1 MYTTE
6 FNSTNEITM
15 TRSQYRTMMREKKRR
30 QTIRKIEYAVAA
42 GLIGF
47 ILAFAVYT
55 NVAYHSQPK
64 QIDNKVQYVLTDRE
78 VVSINYTEEEEITP
92 DYTNM
97 EIGTNMQLVD
107 STMFAAAPEVEQN
120 QPEFIEYDLP
130 SVYYGDIDFSTFQ
143 PYMDYKMVTDTSSNS
158 YEVCSSE
165 NLYIDENGLCRYA
178 LRDDQ
183 FSIDGKDDYVIALGT
198 YYKEKG
204 KTGQRYLIHTSE
216 GYYTATVGDEKA
228 DEHTDEYHM
237 FVRHGENG
245 QYAGMIEF
253 LVDTDYLDSDIRAM
267 GTVTAC
273 DDPVLQ
279 GEILGISQIVE

>member
-15 TRSQYRTMMREKKRR
+15 TRSQYRTMLREKKRR
-30 QTIRKIEYAVAA
+30 QTVRKIEYAVAA

-78 VVSINYTEEEEITP
+78 HVVSVDYNEEEIKP

-107 STMFAAAPEVEQN
+107 STLFASPVVEEN
-120 QPEFIEYDLP
+120 EPEFIKYDLP

-143 PYMDYKMVTDTSSNS
+143 PYMDYKMITDTSSNS
-158 YEVCSSE
+158 YQTLNSE
-165 NLYIDENGLCRYA
+165 KLYIDDNGLCRYSVD
-178 LRDDQ
+178 DDQ

-204 KTGQRYLIHTSE
+204 KTGQRYLIHTTE
-216 GYYTATVGDEKA
+216 GYYTAIAGDEKA
-228 DEHTDEYHM
+228 DEHTDKYRM

>member
-15 TRSQYRTMMREKKRR
+15 TRSQYRTMLREKKRR

-78 VVSINYTEEEEITP
+78 HVVSVDYNEEEIKP

-107 STMFAAAPEVEQN
+107 STLFASPVVEEKE
-120 QPEFIEYDLP
+120 PEFIEYDLP

-158 YEVCSSE
+158 YQTLNSE
-165 NLYIDENGLCRYA
+165 KLYIDDNGLCRYSVD
-178 LRDDQ
+178 DDQ

-204 KTGQRYLIHTSE
+204 KTGQRYLIHTTE
-216 GYYTATVGDEKA
+216 GYYTAIAGDEKA
-228 DEHTDEYHM
+228 DEHTDKYRM

-253 LVDTDYLDSDIRAM
+253 LVDTDYLDSDIRTM

>member
-15 TRSQYRTMMREKKRR
+15 TRSQYRTMLREKKRR
-30 QTIRKIEYAVAA
+30 QTVRKIEYAVAA

-78 VVSINYTEEEEITP
+78 HVVSVDYNEEEIKP

-107 STMFAAAPEVEQN
+107 STLFASPVVEEKE
-120 QPEFIEYDLP
+120 PEFIKYDLP

-158 YEVCSSE
+158 YQVLNSE
-165 NLYIDENGLCRYA
+165 KLNIDDNGLCRYSVD
-178 LRDDQ
+178 DDQ

-204 KTGQRYLIHTSE
+204 KTGQRYLIHTTE
-216 GYYTATVGDEKA
+216 GYYTAIAGDEKA
-228 DEHTDEYHM
+228 DEHTDKYRM

-253 LVDTDYLDSDIRAM
+253 LVDTDYLDSDIRTM

-279 GEILGISQIVE
+279 GEILGISQIIE

>member
-15 TRSQYRTMMREKKRR
+15 TRSQYRTMLREKKRR
-30 QTIRKIEYAVAA
+30 QTVRKIEYAVAA

-78 VVSINYTEEEEITP
+78 HVVSVDYNEEEIKP

-107 STMFAAAPEVEQN
+107 STLFASPVVEEKE
-120 QPEFIEYDLP
+120 PEFIKYDLP

-143 PYMDYKMVTDTSSNS
+143 PYMDYKMVTNTSSNS
-158 YEVCSSE
+158 YQTLNSE
-165 NLYIDENGLCRYA
+165 KLHIDDNGLCRYSVD
-178 LRDDQ
+178 DDQ
-183 FSIDGKDDYVIALGT
+183 FSIDEKDDYVIALGT

-204 KTGQRYLIHTSE
+204 KTGQRYLIHTTE
-216 GYYTATVGDEKA
+216 GYYTAIAGDEKA
-228 DEHTDEYHM
+228 DEHTDKYRM

-253 LVDTDYLDSDIRAM
+253 LVDTDYLDSGIRTM

>member
-30 QTIRKIEYAVAA
+30 QTIRKIEYAVAT

-55 NVAYHSQPK
+55 NVAYYSQPK

-78 VVSINYTEEEEITP
+78 HVVSIDYDEEEIKP

-107 STMFAAAPEVEQN
+107 STLFASPVVEEKE
-120 QPEFIEYDLP
+120 PEFIEYALP
-130 SVYYGDIDFSTFQ
+130 SVYYGDIDFSTFS

-158 YEVCSSE
+158 YQTLNSE
-165 NLYIDENGLCRYA
+165 KLYIDDNGLCRYSVD
-178 LRDDQ
+178 DDQ
-183 FSIDGKDDYVIALGT
+183 FTIDGKDDYVIALGT

-204 KTGQRYLIHTSE
+204 KTGQRYLIHTTG
-216 GYYTATVGDEKA
+216 GYYTAIAGEEKA
-228 DEHTDEYHM
+228 DEHTDDYHM
-237 FVRHGENG
+237 FVKHGENG

-253 LVDTDYLDSDIRAM
+253 LVDTDYLDSDIRTM

-279 GEILGISQIVE
+279 GEILGIFQIVE

>member
-15 TRSQYRTMMREKKRR
+15 TRSQYRTMLREKKRR
-30 QTIRKIEYAVAA
+30 QTIRKIEYAAAA

-55 NVAYHSQPK
+55 NVAYYSQPK

-78 VVSINYTEEEEITP
+78 HVVSIDYNEEEIKP

-107 STMFAAAPEVEQN
+107 STLFASPAVDEKE
-120 QPEFIEYDLP
+120 PEFIEYALP
-130 SVYYGDIDFSTFQ
+130 SVYYGDIDFSSFS

-158 YEVCSSE
+158 YQTLNSE
-165 NLYIDENGLCRYA
+165 KLYIDDNGLCRYSVD
-178 LRDDQ
+178 DDQ
-183 FSIDGKDDYVIALGT
+183 FTIDGKDDYVIALGT

-204 KTGQRYLIHTSE
+204 KTGQRYLIHTTG
-216 GYYTATVGDEKA
+216 GYYTAIAGEEKA

-279 GEILGISQIVE
+279 GEILGIFQIVE

>member
-15 TRSQYRTMMREKKRR
+15 TRSQYRTMLREKKRR

-55 NVAYHSQPK
+55 NVAYYSQPK

-78 VVSINYTEEEEITP
+78 HVVSIDYNEEEIKP

-107 STMFAAAPEVEQN
+107 STLFASPAVEEKE
-120 QPEFIEYDLP
+120 PEFIEYALP
-130 SVYYGDIDFSTFQ
+130 SVYYGDIDFSTFS

-158 YEVCSSE
+158 YQTLNSE
-165 NLYIDENGLCRYA
+165 KLYIDDNGLCRYSVD
-178 LRDDQ
+178 DDQ
-183 FSIDGKDDYVIALGT
+183 FTIDGKDDYVIALGT

-204 KTGQRYLIHTSE
+204 KTGQRYLIHTTG
-216 GYYTATVGDEKA
+216 GYYTAIAGEEKA

-279 GEILGISQIVE
+279 GEILGIYQIVE

>member
-6 FNSTNEITM
+6 FNSNNEITM
-15 TRSQYRTMMREKKRR
+15 TRSQYRTMLREKKRR

-78 VVSINYTEEEEITP
+78 HVVSVDYNEEEIKP

-107 STMFAAAPEVEQN
+107 STLFASPVVEEKE
-120 QPEFIEYDLP
+120 PEFIKYDLP

-158 YEVCSSE
+158 YQTLNSE
-165 NLYIDENGLCRYA
+165 KLYIDDNGLCRYSVD
-178 LRDDQ
+178 DDQ
-183 FSIDGKDDYVIALGT
+183 FSIDGNSPFLGKNMKEAGIRDKYHCLIAGVERGGDTLRAPNPREPFAQGDVVWIVGESNDVRKLAGASVDDY
-198 YYKEKG
+198 
-204 KTGQRYLIHTSE
+204 
-216 GYYTATVGDEKA
+216 
-228 DEHTDEYHM
+228 
-237 FVRHGENG
+237 
-245 QYAGMIEF
+245 
-253 LVDTDYLDSDIRAM
+253 
-267 GTVTAC
+267 
-273 DDPVLQ
+273 
-279 GEILGISQIVE
+279 

>member
-15 TRSQYRTMMREKKRR
+15 TRSQYRTMLREKKRR

-55 NVAYHSQPK
+55 NVAYYSQPK

-78 VVSINYTEEEEITP
+78 HVVSVDYNEEEIKP

-107 STMFAAAPEVEQN
+107 STLFASPVVEEN
-120 QPEFIEYDLP
+120 EPEFIKYDLP

-158 YEVCSSE
+158 YQTLNSE
-165 NLYIDENGLCRYA
+165 KLYIDDNGLCRYSVD
-178 LRDDQ
+178 DDQ

-204 KTGQRYLIHTSE
+204 KTGQRYLIHTTE
-216 GYYTATVGDEKA
+216 GYYTAIAGEEKA
-228 DEHTDEYHM
+228 DEHTDKYRM

-253 LVDTDYLDSDIRAM
+253 LVDTDYLDPDIRTM

>member
-15 TRSQYRTMMREKKRR
+15 TRSQYRTMLREKKRR
-30 QTIRKIEYAVAA
+30 QTVRKIEYAVVA

-55 NVAYHSQPK
+55 NVAYYSQPK

-78 VVSINYTEEEEITP
+78 HVVSVDYNEEEIKP

-97 EIGTNMQLVD
+97 EIGTDMQLVD
-107 STMFAAAPEVEQN
+107 STLFTSPIVEEN
-120 QPEFIEYDLP
+120 EPEFIKYDLP

-158 YEVCSSE
+158 YQTLNSE
-165 NLYIDENGLCRYA
+165 KLYIDDNGLCRYSVD
-178 LRDDQ
+178 DDQ

-204 KTGQRYLIHTSE
+204 KTGQRYLIHTTE
-216 GYYTATVGDEKA
+216 GYYTAIAGEEKA
-228 DEHTDEYHM
+228 DEHTDKYRM

-253 LVDTDYLDSDIRAM
+253 LVDTDYLDSDIRTM

>member
-78 VVSINYTEEEEITP
+78 VVSINYTEEEEIKP

-204 KTGQRYLIHTSE
+204 KTGQRYLIHTSK

-279 GEILGISQIVE
+279 GEILGISQIIE

>member
-6 FNSTNEITM
+6 FNSNNEITM
-15 TRSQYRTMMREKKRR
+15 TRSQYRTMLREKKRR

-78 VVSINYTEEEEITP
+78 HVVSVDYNEEEIKP

-107 STMFAAAPEVEQN
+107 STLFASPVVEEKE
-120 QPEFIEYDLP
+120 PEFIKYDLP

-158 YEVCSSE
+158 YQVLNSE
-165 NLYIDENGLCRYA
+165 KLYIDDNGLCRYSVD
-178 LRDDQ
+178 DDQ

-204 KTGQRYLIHTSE
+204 KTGQRYLIHTTE
-216 GYYTATVGDEKA
+216 GYYTAIAGDEKA
-228 DEHTDEYHM
+228 DEHTDKYRM

-253 LVDTDYLDSDIRAM
+253 LVDTDYLDSDIRTM

>member
-15 TRSQYRTMMREKKRR
+15 TRSQYRTMLREKKRR

-55 NVAYHSQPK
+55 NVAYYSQPK

-78 VVSINYTEEEEITP
+78 HVVSIDYNEEEIKP

-107 STMFAAAPEVEQN
+107 STLFASPVVEEKE
-120 QPEFIEYDLP
+120 PEFIEYALP
-130 SVYYGDIDFSTFQ
+130 SAYYGDIDFSTFS

-158 YEVCSSE
+158 YQTLNSE
-165 NLYIDENGLCRYA
+165 KLYIDDNGLCRYFVD
-178 LRDDQ
+178 DDQ
-183 FSIDGKDDYVIALGT
+183 FTIDGKDDYVIALGT

-204 KTGQRYLIHTSE
+204 KTGQRYLIHTTG
-216 GYYTATVGDEKA
+216 GYYTAIAGDEKA

-253 LVDTDYLDSDIRAM
+253 LVDTDYLDSDIRTM

>member
-15 TRSQYRTMMREKKRR
+15 TRSQYRTMLREKKRR

-55 NVAYHSQPK
+55 NVAYYSQSK

-78 VVSINYTEEEEITP
+78 HVVSIDYNEEEIKP

-107 STMFAAAPEVEQN
+107 STLFASPVVEEKE
-120 QPEFIEYDLP
+120 PEFIEYALP
-130 SVYYGDIDFSTFQ
+130 SVYYGDIDFSTFS

-158 YEVCSSE
+158 YQTLNSE
-165 NLYIDENGLCRYA
+165 KLYIDDNGLCRYSVD
-178 LRDDQ
+178 DDQ
-183 FSIDGKDDYVIALGT
+183 FTIDGKDDYVIALGT

-204 KTGQRYLIHTSE
+204 KTGQRYLIHTTG
-216 GYYTATVGDEKA
+216 GYYTAIAGEEKA
-228 DEHTDEYHM
+228 DEHTDDYHM

-253 LVDTDYLDSDIRAM
+253 LVDTNYLDSDIRAM

-279 GEILGISQIVE
+279 GEILGIFQIVE

>member
-55 NVAYHSQPK
+55 NVAYYSQPK

-78 VVSINYTEEEEITP
+78 HVVSIDYNEEEIKP
-92 DYTNM
+92 DHTNM

-107 STMFAAAPEVEQN
+107 STLFASPAVEEKE
-120 QPEFIEYDLP
+120 PEFIEYALP
-130 SVYYGDIDFSTFQ
+130 SVYYGDIDFSTFI

-158 YEVCSSE
+158 YQTLNSE
-165 NLYIDENGLCRYA
+165 KLYIDDNGLCRYSID
-178 LRDDQ
+178 DDQ
-183 FSIDGKDDYVIALGT
+183 FTIDGKDDYVIALGT

-204 KTGQRYLIHTSE
+204 KTGQRYLIHTTG
-216 GYYTATVGDEKA
+216 GYYTAIAGEEKA

-253 LVDTDYLDSDIRAM
+253 LVDTNYLDSDIRAM

-279 GEILGISQIVE
+279 GEILGIFQIVE

>member
-15 TRSQYRTMMREKKRR
+15 TRSQYRTMLREKKHR
-30 QTIRKIEYAVAA
+30 QTVRKIEYAVVA

-55 NVAYHSQPK
+55 NVAYYSQPK

-78 VVSINYTEEEEITP
+78 VVSVDYNEEEIKP

-107 STMFAAAPEVEQN
+107 STLFAAPVVEEN
-120 QPEFIEYDLP
+120 EPEFIKYDLP

-158 YEVCSSE
+158 YQVLNNEK
-165 NLYIDENGLCRYA
+165 LYIDDNGLCRYSVD
-178 LRDDQ
+178 DDQ

-204 KTGQRYLIHTSE
+204 KTGQRYLIHTTE
-216 GYYTATVGDEKA
+216 GYYTAIAGDEKD
-228 DEHTDEYHM
+228 DEHTDKYRM

-253 LVDTDYLDSDIRAM
+253 LVDTDYLDPDIRTM